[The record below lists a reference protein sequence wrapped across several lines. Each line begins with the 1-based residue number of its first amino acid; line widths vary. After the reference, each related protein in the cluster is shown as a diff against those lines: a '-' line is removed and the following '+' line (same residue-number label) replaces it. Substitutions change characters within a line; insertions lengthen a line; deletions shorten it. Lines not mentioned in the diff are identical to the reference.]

1 MENEQNAGAPAPA
14 EQSATAASQNAQP
27 APAAA
32 PAQVQ
37 AETPAIQPQA
47 VPAKKK
53 PAKADSKYV
62 VEAALFSA
70 GKPISVKE
78 LQEATNL
85 PKWDIIDALALI
97 MDQYDKLEGA
107 LEITKA
113 GDKYAMQVKAQYAR
127 SAAKLAPMEIA
138 PKLLKTLALIA
149 YHQPI
154 KQSQLLRMIGPRVY
168 DHVPEL
174 LEIGLITC
182 KDEGQ
187 TKILSITSVFPEY
200 FGIDATKPEEIKKFL
215 AKKVGIS
222 VKEMEKLEKLTI
234 EGAAQAAEG
243 KPQEAKPAE
252 QQQAQAPTP
261 AQGAAPSQQP
271 SEAKSEEQKQNAAQ
285 ENVPAAEQKQETEAQ
300 PQNSA
305 QN

>member
-1 MENEQNAGAPAPA
+1 MENEQNAGAPAPETQA
-14 EQSATAASQNAQP
+14 IPAVQNAVE
-27 APAAA
+27 APS
-32 PAQVQ
+32 
-37 AETPAIQPQA
+37 IQPQV

-174 LEIGLITC
+174 LEIGLVSC
-182 KDEGQ
+182 REERQ

-234 EGAAQAAEG
+234 EGIVQTAES
-243 KPQEAKPAE
+243 KLQEAKPAE
-252 QQQAQAPTP
+252 QQQAQAPQQEGAQP
-261 AQGAAPSQQP
+261 AAT
-271 SEAKSEEQKQNAAQ
+271 Q
-285 ENVPAAEQKQETEAQ
+285 ENAPAAEQKQEAEAQ
-300 PQNSA
+300 AQTSGQN
-305 QN
+305 

>member
-1 MENEQNAGAPAPA
+1 MENEANSGAPAPEA
-14 EQSATAASQNAQP
+14 QAIPAVQNAAE
-27 APAAA
+27 APS
-32 PAQVQ
+32 
-37 AETPAIQPQA
+37 IQPQA
-47 VPAKKK
+47 VQAKKK
-53 PAKADSKYV
+53 ASNADSKYM

-97 MDQYDKLEGA
+97 MDQYDKMESA
-107 LEITKA
+107 LEISKA
-113 GDKYAMQVKAQYAR
+113 GDKYAMQVKAKYAR

-174 LEIGLITC
+174 LEIGIVSC
-182 KDEGQ
+182 KEEGQ
-187 TKILSITSVFPEY
+187 TKILSITSTFPEY

-215 AKKVGIS
+215 AKKVGIT
-222 VKEMEKLEKLTI
+222 VKELEEQKKI
-234 EGAAQAAEG
+234 DVA
-243 KPQEAKPAE
+243 PEAKPAE
-252 QQQAQAPTP
+252 QQQP
-261 AQGAAPSQQP
+261 QP
-271 SEAKSEEQKQNAAQ
+271 AAQ
-285 ENVPAAEQKQETEAQ
+285 ESAPAQEQKQETEAQ
-300 PQNSA
+300 PQPSI